1 MKSRILYIWKGLS
14 EHMNHGFCKVNLLL
28 IVQSLWEFPQVKH
41 REQLVSKCQEECRYS
56 SLGNQVVT
64 VVQSWRK
71 AKDCSSFGEAGGLLS
86 MGSHRV
92 GHDWS
97 DLAAAAAAALLFGL
111 SFSPVS
117 LPSSLPPSLPLFLSF
132 FLSFL
137 VFNRECGN
145 KLSINIT
152 K

>member
-1 MKSRILYIWKGLS
+1 MKSRILYIWKELS
-14 EHMNHGFCKVNLLL
+14 EHMNHSFWKVNLLL

-41 REQLVSKCQEECRYS
+41 WEQWVSKCQEECRYS

-71 AKDCSSFGEAGGLLS
+71 AKDCSSFWEVGGLLS

-92 GHDWS
+92 GHNWS
-97 DLAAAAAAALLFGL
+97 DLAAAAAALLFGL

-117 LPSSLPPSLPLFLSF
+117 LPPSLPLFLSS